1 MPGQPGSDNK
11 AGQSQGYDIENRTQ
25 GKPGCIES
33 IQHLKNWVESNQMT
47 AESIKA
53 TNKPTKPRVDK
64 SKALSLKLNNNLSY
78 RQIADMQG
86 VTPQAIHSAI
96 KDLLPVPETKTYK
109 ENRAD
114 ILAHIQLKLLSQLD
128 DDRLKRMPAASAVL
142 AACQLYDKERLE
154 RGMSSENIQLI
165 HADIA
170 KIKGQ
175 VKQE

>member
-1 MPGQPGSDNK
+1 
-11 AGQSQGYDIENRTQ
+11 
-25 GKPGCIES
+25 
-33 IQHLKNWVESNQMT
+33 MT
-47 AESIKA
+47 AESVKP
-53 TNKPTKPRVDK
+53 TNKPTKARVDK

-78 RQIADMQG
+78 RQIAEIQG

-96 KDLLPVPETKTYK
+96 KDLLPTPETKTYK
-109 ENRAD
+109 EHRAD
-114 ILAHIQLKLLSQLD
+114 ILANIQYKLLSQLD
-128 DDRLKRMPAASAVL
+128 HDRLKKMPAASAVL

-175 VKQE
+175 VKAGE

>member
-1 MPGQPGSDNK
+1 
-11 AGQSQGYDIENRTQ
+11 
-25 GKPGCIES
+25 
-33 IQHLKNWVESNQMT
+33 MT
-47 AESIKA
+47 AESVKP
-53 TNKPTKPRVDK
+53 TNKPTKARVDK

-78 RQIADMQG
+78 RQIAELQG

-142 AACQLYDKERLE
+142 AACQL
-154 RGMSSENIQLI
+154 
-165 HADIA
+165 
-170 KIKGQ
+170 
-175 VKQE
+175 

>member
-1 MPGQPGSDNK
+1 
-11 AGQSQGYDIENRTQ
+11 
-25 GKPGCIES
+25 
-33 IQHLKNWVESNQMT
+33 MT

-78 RQIADMQG
+78 KQIAEIQG

-96 KDLLPVPETKTYK
+96 KDLLPTPETKTYK
-109 ENRAD
+109 EHRAD
-114 ILAHIQLKLLSQLD
+114 ILANIQYKLLSQLD
-128 DDRLKRMPAASAVL
+128 SDRLKKMPAASAVL

-175 VKQE
+175 VKAGE